1 MGKKPRSQRRKKGS
15 KLGELEAGGG
25 EMDGGGD
32 IEVLSETHTI
42 ADSFSTN
49 FEDFELGDPD
59 EEDIENV
66 ENFHQTASNND
77 AAVSAAMAR
86 HTKLVEALQSAEE
99 IPTEKRSAT
108 REGYLRKLFRAL
120 TQFATGY
127 AARETVASCESLV
140 PACLYGLRG
149 GVAKP
154 AEQYAACRV
163 LEATAVILGGDND
176 EYFESIEK
184 YLRRVVMTTTRAV
197 QVRGAALRTLCMAN
211 FICSTDTDITNSLL
225 ALCEEVCAPEY
236 RNESASSILRATA
249 LDCWALL
256 STTIH
261 DAFIAGDD
269 DFQTGRGLQILP
281 LLSNCLDHTSVELR
295 SAAGECVALIHE
307 SRLKLGVE
315 KEDCDNAS
323 DRRYRRGSWDGSEWE
338 VIMDEVK
345 QRVAELSVE
354 SGRHMS
360 KKAKKEQRATF
371 REFMATIVDDEP
383 PKEVITF
390 RGGTLELNSWK
401 EVVQLN
407 FIRHCLQG
415 GFQIQ
420 LLTNDTLHAIF
431 GADGRMLGN
440 AQTLSQLEKRMIFSK
455 TSDAAKAADQNMT
468 KNRRNRNNVKNH
480 FLTADGDDI

>member
-15 KLGELEAGGG
+15 KLGEQEGGG
-25 EMDGGGD
+25 TEIDVGD

-49 FEDFELGDPD
+49 FEDFELGDPH
-59 EEDIENV
+59 EEDVDNV
-66 ENFHQTASNND
+66 ENFHQASSNND
-77 AAVSAAMAR
+77 AAISAAMAR
-86 HTKLVEALQSAEE
+86 HTKLVEALQTAEE
-99 IPTEKRSAT
+99 LPTEKRSAT

-127 AARETVASCESLV
+127 AGRETVASSDSLV

-149 GVAKP
+149 GIAKP

-163 LEATAVILGGDND
+163 LEATALILGGDND

-184 YLRRVVMTTTRAV
+184 HLRRVVMTTTRAV
-197 QVRGAALRTLCMAN
+197 QVRGAALRTLSMAN
-211 FICSTDTDITNSLL
+211 FICSTDTDTTQSLL
-225 ALCEEVCAPEY
+225 NLCEEVCAPEY
-236 RNESASSILRATA
+236 RNESVTSILRATA

-256 STTIH
+256 STTMH

-281 LLSNCLDHTSVELR
+281 LLKHCLDHTSVELR

-338 VIMDEVK
+338 VLMDEVK

-383 PKEVITF
+383 PEEVITF
-390 RGGTLELNSWK
+390 RGGTLELHSWK

-420 LLTNDTLHAIF
+420 LLTNETLQAIF
-431 GADGRMLGN
+431 GADGKMLN
-440 AQTLSQLEKRMIFSK
+440 DAQTLSQLEKRMFFSK
-455 TSDAAKAADQNMT
+455 TSEAAKAADQDMT
-468 KNRRNRNNVKNH
+468 KRRRNRNNVKNH